1 MQAGEWW
8 HSIDHDEPC
17 RVVDSDTLW
26 GQTTCLVWLPRQ
38 GTAVRVLQKRLTPLK
53 SGESHLLDR
62 LSYVSAAARI
72 ADSLE
77 RDALVAPLEGT
88 VIPLPHQLLALQR
101 AISGDRI
108 RYLLADEVGLGK
120 TIEAGLILRELKV
133 RGLVRRILV
142 VAPAG
147 LVLQWQSEM
156 KSHFNEDFRLIVPG
170 SLSALRQ
177 AGAIDENENLWRMHH
192 QVICPL
198 DSVKPIDSRRGWSQE
213 QIARYNRERFEN
225 LVLAGWDLIIIDEAH
240 RIGGS
245 TEQVARFKLGDALS
259 QAAPYLLLLSAT
271 PHQGKSDAFRRLI
284 GFLDADALPGDD
296 AISREVVAPFVI
308 RTEKRRTIDA
318 EGNPL
323 FKPRFTQLV
332 PIEWRAAHAE
342 QRALYG
348 AVTNYV
354 RDGYNRAIKEKQ
366 TAVGFLMILMQRL
379 ITSSTAAIRTSL
391 ERRLAVLDLPQGQ
404 LSLFPEDVGEDW
416 SALDGQQQLDTILK
430 TSLKGLKDERKEV
443 EFLLS
448 AARRCEASGPDVK
461 AEALLE
467 RIQQQQREE
476 NDSTLK
482 VLIFTEFVPTQVM
495 LADFLERRGF
505 TVVSLNGAMNLEE
518 RQQAQR
524 RFATDA
530 QILISTDAGGEG
542 LNLQFCHVIV
552 NYDLPWNPM
561 KIEQRI
567 GRVDRIGQNHVVRAM
582 NFALADTVEL
592 RVREVLEEK
601 LARILEEFGVDKL
614 ADVLDSEDGGVPFE
628 ALFAQAMIA
637 PEDAEQRAAGV
648 ADEIRRRAEETRAS
662 SRLLS
667 ATKRLDPS
675 AAQKIANH
683 QMPYWTEQMTL
694 GYLRSQESAG
704 ASVKPAGIGYDI
716 RWPNGE
722 TFLAAVF
729 NRADADR
736 PGATMIS
743 LEDERVR
750 KLTISVPVFA
760 PGQPIPSV
768 VFPDVSDKTSG
779 FWSLWRISLHT
790 VGGRKQRFL
799 AIFLAEDGRVFGPTA
814 RTIWERLIDIPNGLS
829 QSGEKISGP
838 DAIDAFDAS
847 RKAAE
852 AQGAAVFEELAAA
865 HQMGIMRERK
875 KGAHAF
881 SSRRRAIERLGL
893 PQVRAHRLRILEDEE
908 QVWPRELALREAALP
923 DLAAVLMVRV
933 APTRGSL

>member
-17 RVVDSDTLW
+17 RVVDTDTLW
-26 GQTTCLVWLPRQ
+26 GQASCLVWLPRR
-38 GTAVRVLQKRLTPLK
+38 GAAVRVLQKRLAPLK
-53 SGESHLLDR
+53 SDESHLLDR

-77 RDALVAPLEGT
+77 RDALVAPLESA

-120 TIEAGLILRELKV
+120 TIEAGLILRELKI

-156 KSHFNEDFRLIVPG
+156 KSHFNEDFRLILPG

-177 AGAIDENENLWRMHH
+177 AGAIDENENLWRMHQ

-198 DSVKPIDSRRGWSQE
+198 DSVKPIDSRRSWSQD
-213 QIARYNRERFEN
+213 QLAGYNRERFED
-225 LVLAGWDLIIIDEAH
+225 LVSAGWDLIIIDEAH

-245 TEQVARFKLGDALS
+245 TEQIARFKLGDALS
-259 QAAPYLLLLSAT
+259 QATPYLLLLSAT

-296 AISREVVAPFVI
+296 PISREAVAPLVI
-308 RTEKRRTIDA
+308 RTEKRRAIDVQ
-318 EGNPL
+318 GNPL

-332 PIEWRAAHAE
+332 PIEWGAAHAQ
-342 QRALYG
+342 QRALYD
-348 AVTNYV
+348 AVTEYV

-366 TAVGFLMILMQRL
+366 TALGFLMILMQRL
-379 ITSSTAAIRTSL
+379 ISSSTAAIRTSL
-391 ERRLAVLDLPQGQ
+391 ERRLAVLDLPQSQ
-404 LSLFPEDVGEDW
+404 LSLFPEHVGEDW

-430 TSLKGLKDERKEV
+430 TRLKGLKDEREEV
-443 EFLLS
+443 ELLLS

-461 AEALLE
+461 AEALVE
-467 RIQQQQREE
+467 RIHQQQREE
-476 NDSTLK
+476 NDPTLK
-482 VLIFTEFVPTQVM
+482 VLIFTEFVATQVM
-495 LADFLERRGF
+495 LADFLEHRGF
-505 TVVSLNGAMNLEE
+505 TVVLLNGAMDLEE
-518 RQQAQR
+518 RRQAQR

-542 LNLQFCHVIV
+542 LNLQFCHVIM

-567 GRVDRIGQNHVVRAM
+567 GRVDRIGQNHIVRAM

-601 LARILEEFGVDKL
+601 LARIREEFGVDKL

-648 ADEIRRRAEETRAS
+648 ADEIRRRAEEARS
-662 SRLLS
+662 SYRLLS
-667 ATKRLDPS
+667 ATERLDPS
-675 AAQKIANH
+675 AAQKIADH

-704 ASVKPAGIGYDI
+704 ASVKPGAIGHDL

-722 TFLAAVF
+722 TCLAAVF
-729 NRADADR
+729 SRDDADR
-736 PGATMIS
+736 PGATLIS

-750 KLTISVPVFA
+750 GLTSSLPVVA
-760 PGQPIPSV
+760 PGQPIPTIFV
-768 VFPDVSDKTSG
+768 PEVSDRTSG

-790 VGGRKQRFL
+790 AGRPEQRFL
-799 AIFLAEDGRVFGPTA
+799 AFFLAEDGRVFGPTA
-814 RTIWERLIDIPNGLS
+814 RTIWERLVDQPIGLG
-829 QSGEKISGP
+829 QAGVEISGS
-838 DAIDAFDAS
+838 AAADAFDAS

-852 AQGAAVFEELAAA
+852 AQGAAVFEELAAT

-875 KGAHAF
+875 KGTHAF
-881 SSRRRAIERLGL
+881 SSRRRAIGRLGL

-908 QVWPRELALREAALP
+908 QAWSRELALRQTALP

-933 APTRGSL
+933 APTGGSL

>member
-1 MQAGEWW
+1 MQAGEWR

-17 RVVDSDTLW
+17 RVVDTDTLW
-26 GQTTCLVWLPRQ
+26 GQATCLVWLPRR
-38 GTAVRVLQKRLTPLK
+38 GTAVRVLQKRLAPLK
-53 SGESHLLDR
+53 SGEFHLLDR

-72 ADSLE
+72 ADCLE

-120 TIEAGLILRELKV
+120 TIEAGLILRELKI

-156 KSHFNEDFRLIVPG
+156 KTHFNEDFRLILPG

-177 AGAIDENENLWRMHH
+177 AGAIEENENLWRMHQ

-213 QIARYNRERFEN
+213 QLARYNRERFED
-225 LVLAGWDLIIIDEAH
+225 LVSAGWDLIIIDEAH

-284 GFLDADALPGDD
+284 GFLDAEALPGDD
-296 AISREVVAPFVI
+296 AISREAVAPFVI
-308 RTEKRRTIDA
+308 RTEKRRAIDA

-332 PIEWRAAHAE
+332 PIEWGAVHAE
-342 QRALYG
+342 QRALYD
-348 AVTNYV
+348 AVTEYV

-430 TSLKGLKDERKEV
+430 TRLKGLKDERKEV
-443 EFLLS
+443 ELLLS
-448 AARRCEASGPDVK
+448 AARRCEANGPDVK

-467 RIQQQQREE
+467 RIQQQQRDE
-476 NDSTLK
+476 NDPTLK

-505 TVVSLNGAMNLEE
+505 TVVSLNGAMDLEE
-518 RQQAQR
+518 RRQAQR

-567 GRVDRIGQNHVVRAM
+567 GRVDRIGQKHIVQAM

-637 PEDAEQRAAGV
+637 PEDAEQQAAGV
-648 ADEIRRRAEETRAS
+648 ADEIRRRAEEARAG

-667 ATKRLDPS
+667 ATERLDPS

-683 QMPYWTEQMTL
+683 QMPYWTERMTL

-704 ASVKPAGIGYDI
+704 ASVKPAVLGYDL

-722 TFLAAVF
+722 TCLAAVF
-729 NRADADR
+729 ARDDADR
-736 PGATMIS
+736 PGAKLIS

-750 KLTISVPVFA
+750 GLTNSLPVFA
-760 PGQPIPSV
+760 PGQPIPTIQI
-768 VFPDVSDKTSG
+768 PDVSDKISG
-779 FWSLWRISLHT
+779 LWSLWRISLHT
-790 VGGRKQRFL
+790 AGGREQRFL
-799 AIFLAEDGRVFGPTA
+799 ALFLAEDGRVFGPTA
-814 RTIWERLIDIPNGLS
+814 RTIWERLIDLPKGLS
-829 QSGEKISGP
+829 QAGEEISGST
-838 DAIDAFDAS
+838 AVDAFDAS

-865 HQMGIMRERK
+865 HQMSIMRERK
-875 KGAHAF
+875 KGTHAF

-893 PQVRAHRLRILEDEE
+893 PQVRAHRLRILGDEE
-908 QVWPRELALREAALP
+908 HAWARELAAREAALP

-933 APTRGSL
+933 ASMGASA

>member
-1 MQAGEWW
+1 M
-8 HSIDHDEPC
+8 
-17 RVVDSDTLW
+17 
-26 GQTTCLVWLPRQ
+26 PRRSQ
-38 GTAVRVLQKRLTPLK
+38 VTRIRPLCHRGPPP
-53 SGESHLLDR
+53 SSSRDNSH
-62 LSYVSAAARI
+62 
-72 ADSLE
+72 
-77 RDALVAPLEGT
+77 
-88 VIPLPHQLLALQR
+88 
-101 AISGDRI
+101 RI

-120 TIEAGLILRELKV
+120 TIEAGLILRELKI

-142 VAPAG
+142 VAPPG
-147 LVLQWQSEM
+147 LVLQWQSEL
-156 KSHFNEDFRLIVPG
+156 KSHFNEDFRLIRPG

-177 AGAIDENENLWRMHH
+177 AGAIDEDENLWRMHN

-213 QIARYNRERFEN
+213 QLARYNRERFED
-225 LVLAGWDLIIIDEAH
+225 LISAGWDLIIIDEAH

-259 QAAPYLLLLSAT
+259 QAAPYMLLLSAT

-296 AISREVVAPFVI
+296 AISREAVAPFVI
-308 RTEKRRTIDA
+308 RTEKRRAIDA

-332 PIEWRAAHAE
+332 PIEWGAAHSE
-342 QRALYG
+342 QRALYD
-348 AVTNYV
+348 AVTEYV

-404 LSLFPEDVGEDW
+404 LSLFPEDVGDDW
-416 SALDGQQQLDTILK
+416 SALNGQQQLDTILK
-430 TSLKGLKDERKEV
+430 TRLKGLKDERKEV
-443 EFLLS
+443 ELLLS
-448 AARRCEASGPDVK
+448 ATRRCEASGPDVK
-461 AEALLE
+461 AEALLQ

-482 VLIFTEFVPTQVM
+482 VLIFTEFVPTQAM
-495 LADFLERRGF
+495 LADFLEHRGF
-505 TVVSLNGAMNLEE
+505 TVVSLNGAMDLEE
-518 RQQAQR
+518 RRQAQR

-567 GRVDRIGQNHVVRAM
+567 GRVDRIGQKHIVRAM

-637 PEDAEQRAAGV
+637 PEDAEQRAASV
-648 ADEIRRRAEETRAS
+648 ADEIRRRAEEARAG

-667 ATKRLDPS
+667 ATERLDPS
-675 AAQKIANH
+675 AAQKVANH
-683 QMPYWTEQMTL
+683 QMPYWIERMTL

-704 ASVKPAGIGYDI
+704 ASVKPAAIGYDI

-722 TFLAAVF
+722 TCLAAVF
-729 NRADADR
+729 RRDEADR

-743 LEDERVR
+743 LKDERVR
-750 KLTISVPVFA
+750 RLTISLPVFV
-760 PGQPIPSV
+760 PGQPTPSI
-768 VFPDVSDKTSG
+768 VFPDVSDKISG

-790 VGGRKQRFL
+790 VGGREQRFL

-814 RTIWERLIDIPNGLS
+814 RTIWERLIDIPNGLRE
-829 QSGEKISGP
+829 SGEKISGRA
-838 DAIDAFDAS
+838 AIDAFDAS

-852 AQGAAVFEELAAA
+852 AQGAVVFEELAGA

-908 QVWPRELALREAALP
+908 QVWSQELALREATLP
-923 DLAAVLMVRV
+923 DLAAVLIVRV
-933 APTRGSL
+933 APAGGSL

>member
-1 MQAGEWW
+1 MQTGEWW
-8 HSIDHDEPC
+8 HSIDHGEPC
-17 RVVDSDTLW
+17 RVVDTDTLW
-26 GQTTCLVWLPRQ
+26 GQATCLVWLPRR
-38 GTAVRVLQKRLTPLK
+38 GTAVRVLQKRLAPLK
-53 SGESHLLDR
+53 SGEPHLIDR

-120 TIEAGLILRELKV
+120 TIEAGLILRELKI

-156 KSHFNEDFRLIVPG
+156 KSHFNEDFRLILPG

-177 AGAIDENENLWRMHH
+177 AGAIDENENLWRMHQ

-213 QIARYNRERFEN
+213 QLARYNRERFED
-225 LVLAGWDLIIIDEAH
+225 LVSAGWDLIIIDEAH

-296 AISREVVAPFVI
+296 AISREAVAPFVI
-308 RTEKRRTIDA
+308 RTEKRRAIDA

-332 PIEWRAAHAE
+332 PIAWGAAHAE
-342 QRALYG
+342 QRALYD
-348 AVTNYV
+348 AVTEYV

-379 ITSSTAAIRTSL
+379 ITSSIAAIRTSL

-416 SALDGQQQLDTILK
+416 STLDGQQQLDTILK
-430 TSLKGLKDERKEV
+430 TRLKGLKDERKEV
-443 EFLLS
+443 ELLLS

-467 RIQQQQREE
+467 RIQHQQREE
-476 NDSTLK
+476 NDPTLK
-482 VLIFTEFVPTQVM
+482 VLIFTEFVPTQEM
-495 LADFLERRGF
+495 LSDFLGRRGF
-505 TVVSLNGAMNLEE
+505 TVVSLNGSMDLEE
-518 RQQAQR
+518 RRQTQR
-524 RFATDA
+524 RFADDA
-530 QILISTDAGGEG
+530 QIMISTDAGGEG

-567 GRVDRIGQNHVVRAM
+567 GRVDRIGQKHIVRAM

-648 ADEIRRRAEETRAS
+648 ADEIRRRAEEARAG

-667 ATKRLDPS
+667 ATERLDPA

-683 QMPYWTEQMTL
+683 QMPYWTERMTL

-704 ASVKPAGIGYDI
+704 ASVKAATVGHDLC
-716 RWPNGE
+716 WPNGE
-722 TFLAAVF
+722 ICLAAVF
-729 NRADADR
+729 SRDEADR
-736 PGATMIS
+736 PGARLIS
-743 LEDERVR
+743 LEDEKVR
-750 KLTISVPVFA
+750 GLTNSLPVFA
-760 PGQPIPSV
+760 PGQPIPTIV
-768 VFPDVSDKTSG
+768 VPDVSDKTNG

-790 VGGRKQRFL
+790 SSGREQRFL
-799 AIFLAEDGRVFGPTA
+799 ALFLAEDGRVFGPTA
-814 RTIWERLIDIPNGLS
+814 RTIWERLIDQPKGLS
-829 QSGEKISGP
+829 QAGEEISGS
-838 DAIDAFDAS
+838 AAADAFDAG

-852 AQGAAVFEELAAA
+852 VQGAAVFEELAAA
-865 HQMGIMRERK
+865 HQMSIMRERK
-875 KGAHAF
+875 KGTHAF

-893 PQVRAHRLRILEDEE
+893 PQVRAHRLRILGEEE
-908 QVWPRELALREAALP
+908 QSWIQELAAREAALP

-933 APTRGSL
+933 APMGAGA

>member
-1 MQAGEWW
+1 MQKQLA
-8 HSIDHDEPC
+8 
-17 RVVDSDTLW
+17 
-26 GQTTCLVWLPRQ
+26 
-38 GTAVRVLQKRLTPLK
+38 PLK

-120 TIEAGLILRELKV
+120 TIEAGMILRELKI

-156 KSHFNEDFRLIVPG
+156 ESHFNEDFRLILPS

-177 AGAIDENENLWRMHH
+177 AGAIDEGENVWRMHN

-213 QIARYNRERFEN
+213 QLARYNRERFED
-225 LVLAGWDLIIIDEAH
+225 LISAGWDMIIIDEAH

-296 AISREVVAPFVI
+296 AISREAVAPFVI
-308 RTEKRRTIDA
+308 RTEKRRAIDA
-318 EGNPL
+318 DGNPL

-332 PIEWRAAHAE
+332 PIEWGTAHAE
-342 QRALYG
+342 QRTLYD
-348 AVTNYV
+348 AVTEYV
-354 RDGYNRAIKEKQ
+354 RDGYNRAKKEKQ
-366 TAVGFLMILMQRL
+366 TAVGFLMILVQRL

-391 ERRLAVLDLPQGQ
+391 ERRLTVLDLPQAQ
-404 LSLFPEDVGEDW
+404 LSLFPEDVGEEW
-416 SALDGQQQLDTILK
+416 SSLDGQQQLDTILK
-430 TSLKGLKDERKEV
+430 TRLKGLKDERKEV
-443 EFLLS
+443 ELLLS
-448 AARRCEASGPDVK
+448 AARRCEAGGPDVK

-476 NDSTLK
+476 NDPTLK
-482 VLIFTEFVPTQVM
+482 VLIFTEFVPTQLM
-495 LADFLERRGF
+495 LADFLDHRGF
-505 TVVSLNGAMNLEE
+505 TVVSLNGAMDLKE
-518 RQQAQR
+518 RRQAQR
-524 RFATDA
+524 RFAADA
-530 QILISTDAGGEG
+530 QIMISTDAGGEG

-561 KIEQRI
+561 RIEQRI
-567 GRVDRIGQNHVVRAM
+567 GRVDRIGQKHIVRAL
-582 NFALADTVEL
+582 NFALEGTVEL
-592 RVREVLEEK
+592 RVRDVLEEK

-614 ADVLDSEDGGVPFE
+614 ADVLDSEEGGVPFE
-628 ALFAQAMIA
+628 ELFAQAIVA
-637 PEDAEQRAAGV
+637 PEEAERRASAL
-648 ADEIRRRAEETRAS
+648 ADEIRLRAEEARAGS
-662 SRLLS
+662 SLLS
-667 ATKRLDPS
+667 PTERLDPS
-675 AAQKIANH
+675 AAQKIASH
-683 QMPYWTEQMTL
+683 QMPYWTERLTL
-694 GYLRSQESAG
+694 GYLRSQQVAG
-704 ASVKPAGIGYDI
+704 ASVKPAAIGHYL
-716 RWPNGE
+716 RWPDGQ
-722 TFLAAVF
+722 TSLSAVF
-729 NRADADR
+729 SRDDAER
-736 PGATMIS
+736 PGTNLIS

-750 KLTISVPVFA
+750 GLIANLPIFA
-760 PGQPIPSV
+760 PGQPIPAIV
-768 VFPDVSDKTSG
+768 IPGVSDKTNG

-790 VGGRKQRFL
+790 SGGREQRFL
-799 AIFLAEDGRVFGPTA
+799 AIFVAEDGRVFAPTA
-814 RTIWERLIDIPNGLS
+814 RTIWERLIELPNGLS
-829 QSGEKISGP
+829 HAGEEIAGSN
-838 DAIDAFDAS
+838 ATDAFDAS
-847 RKAAE
+847 RSAAE
-852 AQGAAVFEELAAA
+852 AQGAAVFEDLAAA
-865 HQMGIMRERK
+865 HQMSIVRERK
-875 KGAHAF
+875 KGMHAF

-893 PQVRAHRLRILEDEE
+893 PQVRAHRLRLLNDEE
-908 QVWPRELALREAALP
+908 QAWSRDLAKRETALP
-923 DLAAVLMVRV
+923 DLAAVLVIRV
-933 APTRGSL
+933 TPIGAGA

>member
-1 MQAGEWW
+1 M
-8 HSIDHDEPC
+8 
-17 RVVDSDTLW
+17 
-26 GQTTCLVWLPRQ
+26 
-38 GTAVRVLQKRLTPLK
+38 RVLQKQLAPLK

-120 TIEAGLILRELKV
+120 TIEAGMILRELKI

-156 KSHFNEDFRLIVPG
+156 ESHFNEDFRLILPS

-177 AGAIDENENLWRMHH
+177 AGAIDEGENVWRMHN

-213 QIARYNRERFEN
+213 QLARYNRERFED
-225 LVLAGWDLIIIDEAH
+225 LISAGWDMIIIDEAH

-296 AISREVVAPFVI
+296 AISREAVAPFVI
-308 RTEKRRTIDA
+308 RTEKRRAIDA
-318 EGNPL
+318 DGNPL

-332 PIEWRAAHAE
+332 PIEWGTAHAE
-342 QRALYG
+342 QRTLYD
-348 AVTNYV
+348 AVTEYV
-354 RDGYNRAIKEKQ
+354 RDGYNRAKKEKQ
-366 TAVGFLMILMQRL
+366 TAVGFLMILVQRL

-391 ERRLAVLDLPQGQ
+391 ERRLTVLDLPQAQ
-404 LSLFPEDVGEDW
+404 LSLFPEDVGEEW
-416 SALDGQQQLDTILK
+416 SSLDGQQQLDTILK
-430 TSLKGLKDERKEV
+430 TRLKGLKDERKEV
-443 EFLLS
+443 ELLLS
-448 AARRCEASGPDVK
+448 AARRCEAGGPDVK

-476 NDSTLK
+476 NDPTLK
-482 VLIFTEFVPTQVM
+482 VLIFTEFVPTQLM
-495 LADFLERRGF
+495 LADFLDHRGF
-505 TVVSLNGAMNLEE
+505 TVVSLNGAMDLKE
-518 RQQAQR
+518 RRQAQR
-524 RFATDA
+524 RFAADA
-530 QILISTDAGGEG
+530 QIMISTDAGGEG

-561 KIEQRI
+561 RIEQRI
-567 GRVDRIGQNHVVRAM
+567 GRVDRIGQKHIVRAL
-582 NFALADTVEL
+582 NFALEGTVEL
-592 RVREVLEEK
+592 RVRDVLEEK

-614 ADVLDSEDGGVPFE
+614 ADVLDSEEGGVPFE
-628 ALFAQAMIA
+628 ELFAQAIVA
-637 PEDAEQRAAGV
+637 PEEAERRASAL
-648 ADEIRRRAEETRAS
+648 ADEIRLRAEEARAGS
-662 SRLLS
+662 SLLS
-667 ATKRLDPS
+667 PTERLDPS
-675 AAQKIANH
+675 AAQKIASH
-683 QMPYWTEQMTL
+683 QMPYWTERLTL
-694 GYLRSQESAG
+694 GYLRSQQVAG
-704 ASVKPAGIGYDI
+704 ASVKPAAIGHYL
-716 RWPNGE
+716 RWPDGQ
-722 TFLAAVF
+722 TSLSAVF
-729 NRADADR
+729 SRDDAER
-736 PGATMIS
+736 PGTNLIS

-750 KLTISVPVFA
+750 GLIANLPIFA
-760 PGQPIPSV
+760 PGQPIPAIV
-768 VFPDVSDKTSG
+768 IPGVSDKTNG

-790 VGGRKQRFL
+790 SGGREQRFL
-799 AIFLAEDGRVFGPTA
+799 AIFVAEDGRVFAPTA
-814 RTIWERLIDIPNGLS
+814 RTIWERLIELPNGLS
-829 QSGEKISGP
+829 HAGEEIAGSN
-838 DAIDAFDAS
+838 ATDAFDAS
-847 RKAAE
+847 RSAAE
-852 AQGAAVFEELAAA
+852 AQGAAVFEDLAAA
-865 HQMGIMRERK
+865 HQMSIVRERK
-875 KGAHAF
+875 KGMHAF

-893 PQVRAHRLRILEDEE
+893 PQVRAHRLRLLNDEE
-908 QVWPRELALREAALP
+908 QAWSRDLAKRETALP
-923 DLAAVLMVRV
+923 DLAAVLVIRV
-933 APTRGSL
+933 TPIGAGA

>member
-1 MQAGEWW
+1 MQVGEWW

-17 RVVDSDTLW
+17 HVVDTDTLW
-26 GQTTCLVWLPRQ
+26 GQATCLVWLPRRR
-38 GTAVRVLQKRLTPLK
+38 TAVRVLQKRLAPLK
-53 SGESHLLDR
+53 AGEPYLLDR

-120 TIEAGLILRELKV
+120 TIEAGLILRELKI

-156 KSHFNEDFRLIVPG
+156 KSHFNEDFRLILPG
-170 SLSALRQ
+170 NLNALRQ
-177 AGAIDENENLWRMHH
+177 AGAIDEAENLWRMHQ

-198 DSVKPIDSRRGWSQE
+198 DSVKPIDARRGWSQE
-213 QIARYNRERFEN
+213 QLARYNRERFED
-225 LVLAGWDLIIIDEAH
+225 LVSAGWDLIIIDEAH

-284 GFLDADALPGDD
+284 RFLDADVLPGDD
-296 AISREVVAPFVI
+296 AISREAVAPFVI
-308 RTEKRRTIDA
+308 RTEKRRAIDA
-318 EGNPL
+318 DGNPL

-332 PIEWRAAHAE
+332 PIEWGAAHTE
-342 QRALYG
+342 QRALYE
-348 AVTNYV
+348 AVTEYV

-416 SALDGQQQLDTILK
+416 SSLDGQQQLDTILK
-430 TSLKGLKDERKEV
+430 TRLKGLKDERKEV
-443 EFLLS
+443 ELLLS
-448 AARRCEASGPDVK
+448 TARRCEVSGPDVK

-467 RIQQQQREE
+467 RIQQQQRDEK
-476 NDSTLK
+476 DPTLK

-505 TVVSLNGAMNLEE
+505 TVVSLNGAMDLDE
-518 RQQAQR
+518 RRQAQR

-567 GRVDRIGQNHVVRAM
+567 GRVDRIGQKHIVRAM
-582 NFALADTVEL
+582 NFALEGTVEL
-592 RVREVLEEK
+592 RVRDVLEEK

-614 ADVLDSEDGGVPFE
+614 ADVLDSEEGGVPFE
-628 ALFAQAMIA
+628 ELFAQAIVA
-637 PEDAEQRAAGV
+637 PEEAEQRASAL
-648 ADEIRRRAEETRAS
+648 AEEIRRRIGEARAG
-662 SRLLS
+662 SRLLN
-667 ATKRLDPS
+667 ATEKLDPS
-675 AAQKIANH
+675 AARNIANH
-683 QMPYWTEQMTL
+683 QMPYWTERLTL
-694 GYLRSQESAG
+694 GFLRSQEAAG
-704 ASVKPAGIGYDI
+704 ASVKPAAVGYDL
-716 RWPNGE
+716 RWPNGD
-722 TFLAAVF
+722 TCLGAVF
-729 NRADADR
+729 SRDDADR
-736 PGATMIS
+736 PGANLIS

-750 KLTISVPVFA
+750 GLTTNLPVFA
-760 PGQPIPSV
+760 PGQPIPFV
-768 VFPDVSDKTSG
+768 VVPDVSDKTSG
-779 FWSLWRISLHT
+779 IWSLWRISLHT
-790 VGGRKQRFL
+790 AGGREQRFH
-799 AIFLAEDGRVFGPTA
+799 AIFLAEDGRAFGPTA
-814 RTIWERLIDIPNGLS
+814 RTVWERLIDLPNGLN
-829 QSGEKISGP
+829 QAGGDLSGT
-838 DAIDAFDAS
+838 AAMDAFDTS

-852 AQGAAVFEELAAA
+852 VQGAAVFEELAAA
-865 HQMGIMRERK
+865 HQMSIIRERK
-875 KGAHAF
+875 KGGHAF
-881 SSRRRAIERLGL
+881 SSRRLAVERLGL
-893 PQVRAHRLRILEDEE
+893 PQVRAHRLRILADEE
-908 QVWPRELALREAALP
+908 QAWFRDLAARESALP

-933 APTRGSL
+933 APMAISA

>member
-17 RVVDSDTLW
+17 HVVDIDTLW
-26 GQTTCLVWLPRQ
+26 GQATCLVWLPRR
-38 GTAVRVLQKRLTPLK
+38 GTAVRVLQKRLAPLK

-101 AISGDRI
+101 AISGERI

-120 TIEAGLILRELKV
+120 TIEAGLILRELKI

-156 KSHFNEDFRLIVPG
+156 KSHFNEDFRLILPS

-177 AGAIDENENLWRMHH
+177 AGAIDEDENLWRMHN

-213 QIARYNRERFEN
+213 QLARYNRERFED
-225 LVLAGWDLIIIDEAH
+225 LVSAGWDLIIIDEAH

-245 TEQVARFKLGDALS
+245 TEQVARVKLGDALS

-296 AISREVVAPFVI
+296 AISSEAVAPFVI
-308 RTEKRRTIDA
+308 RTEKRRAIDA

-332 PIEWRAAHAE
+332 PIEWGAAHAE
-342 QRALYG
+342 QRALYD
-348 AVTNYV
+348 AVTEYV

-416 SALDGQQQLDTILK
+416 SALNGQQQLDTILK
-430 TSLKGLKDERKEV
+430 TRLKGLKDERKEV
-443 EFLLS
+443 ELLLS

-476 NDSTLK
+476 NDPTLK
-482 VLIFTEFVPTQVM
+482 VLIFTEFVPTQAM
-495 LADFLERRGF
+495 LADFLEHRGF
-505 TVVSLNGAMNLEE
+505 TVVSLNGAMDLEE
-518 RQQAQR
+518 RRQAQR

-567 GRVDRIGQNHVVRAM
+567 GRVDRIGQKHIVRAM

-648 ADEIRRRAEETRAS
+648 ADEIRRRAEEARAG

-667 ATKRLDPS
+667 ATERLDPS
-675 AAQKIANH
+675 TAQKIANH
-683 QMPYWTEQMTL
+683 QMPFWTERMTL

-704 ASVKPAGIGYDI
+704 ASVKPAAIGYHI

-722 TFLAAVF
+722 TCLAAVF
-729 NRADADR
+729 CRDEAGR

-750 KLTISVPVFA
+750 GLTNSLPVFA
-760 PGQPIPSV
+760 PGQPIPTIFV
-768 VFPDVSDKTSG
+768 PEVSDKTSG

-790 VGGRKQRFL
+790 TGGREQRFL
-799 AIFLAEDGRVFGPTA
+799 ALFLAEDGRVFGPTA
-814 RTIWERLIDIPNGLS
+814 RTIWERLIDQPMGMD
-829 QSGEKISGP
+829 QAGEEISGP
-838 DAIDAFDAS
+838 AAADAFDAS

-852 AQGAAVFEELAAA
+852 DQGAAVFEELAAA

-875 KGAHAF
+875 KGTHAF
-881 SSRRRAIERLGL
+881 SSRRKAIERLGL
-893 PQVRAHRLRILEDEE
+893 PQVRAHRLRILDDEE
-908 QVWPRELALREAALP
+908 QAWARELATRETALP
-923 DLAAVLMVRV
+923 DLAAVLMIRV
-933 APTRGSL
+933 APMGASA

>member
-17 RVVDSDTLW
+17 RVVDTDTLW
-26 GQTTCLVWLPRQ
+26 GQATCLVWLPRR
-38 GTAVRVLQKRLTPLK
+38 GTAVRVLQKRLAPLK

-77 RDALVAPLEGT
+77 RDALVAPLEGS

-120 TIEAGLILRELKV
+120 TIEAGLILRELKI

-156 KSHFNEDFRLIVPG
+156 KSHFNEDFRLILPG

-177 AGAIDENENLWRMHH
+177 AGAIDENENLWRMHQ

-213 QIARYNRERFEN
+213 QLARYNRERFED
-225 LVLAGWDLIIIDEAH
+225 LVSAGWDLIIIDEAH

-284 GFLDADALPGDD
+284 GFLDADALPSDD
-296 AISREVVAPFVI
+296 AISREAVAPFVI
-308 RTEKRRTIDA
+308 RTEKRRAIDS

-332 PIEWRAAHAE
+332 PIEWGAAHAE
-342 QRALYG
+342 QRALYE
-348 AVTNYV
+348 AVTEYV

-379 ITSSTAAIRTSL
+379 ITSSIAAIRTSL

-430 TSLKGLKDERKEV
+430 TRLKGLKDERKEV
-443 EFLLS
+443 ELLLS

-476 NDSTLK
+476 NDPTLK
-482 VLIFTEFVPTQVM
+482 VLIFTEFVPTQMM

-505 TVVSLNGAMNLEE
+505 TVVSLNGAMDLEE
-518 RQQAQR
+518 RRQAQL

-567 GRVDRIGQNHVVRAM
+567 GRVDRIGQKHIVRAM

-637 PEDAEQRAAGV
+637 PEDAEQRAASV
-648 ADEIRRRAEETRAS
+648 ADEIRRRAEEARAG

-667 ATKRLDPS
+667 ATERLDPA

-683 QMPYWTEQMTL
+683 QMPYWTERMTL
-694 GYLRSQESAG
+694 GYLRSQESVG
-704 ASVKPAGIGYDI
+704 ASVKPAVLGHDL

-722 TFLAAVF
+722 TCLAAVF
-729 NRADADR
+729 NREDAER
-736 PGATMIS
+736 PGAMLIS
-743 LEDERVR
+743 LEDEKVR
-750 KLTISVPVFA
+750 GLTNSLPVFA
-760 PGQPIPSV
+760 PGQPIPAIQV
-768 VFPDVSDKTSG
+768 PDVSDKTSG
-779 FWSLWRISLHT
+779 VWSLWRISLHT
-790 VGGRKQRFL
+790 SGGREQRFL
-799 AIFLAEDGRVFGPTA
+799 ALFLAEDGRVFGPTA
-814 RTIWERLIDIPNGLS
+814 RTIWERLIDLPNGLS
-829 QSGEKISGP
+829 QAGEEISGSV
-838 DAIDAFDAS
+838 AADAFDAG

-852 AQGAAVFEELAAA
+852 IQGAAVFEELAAA
-865 HQMGIMRERK
+865 HQMSIMRERK
-875 KGAHAF
+875 KGTHAF

-893 PQVRAHRLRILEDEE
+893 PQVRAHRLRILGDEE
-908 QVWPRELALREAALP
+908 EAWTRELAARESALP

-933 APTRGSL
+933 APIGASA

>member
-1 MQAGEWW
+1 MQTGEWW

-17 RVVDSDTLW
+17 RVVDTDTLW
-26 GQTTCLVWLPRQ
+26 GQATCLVWLPRR
-38 GTAVRVLQKRLTPLK
+38 GTAVRVLQKRLAPLK
-53 SGESHLLDR
+53 SGEPHLLDR

-120 TIEAGLILRELKV
+120 TIEAGLILRELKI

-156 KSHFNEDFRLIVPG
+156 KSHFNEDFRLILPS

-177 AGAIDENENLWRMHH
+177 AGAIDENENLWRMHQ

-213 QIARYNRERFEN
+213 QLARYNRERFED
-225 LVLAGWDLIIIDEAH
+225 LVSAGWDLIIIDEAH

-296 AISREVVAPFVI
+296 AISREAVAPFVI
-308 RTEKRRTIDA
+308 RTEKRRAIDS

-332 PIEWRAAHAE
+332 PIAWGAAHAE
-342 QRALYG
+342 QRALYD
-348 AVTNYV
+348 AVTEYV
-354 RDGYNRAIKEKQ
+354 RDGYNRAVKEKQ

-379 ITSSTAAIRTSL
+379 ITSSIAAIRTSL

-416 SALDGQQQLDTILK
+416 STLDGQQQLDTILK
-430 TSLKGLKDERKEV
+430 TRLKGLKDERKEV
-443 EFLLS
+443 ELLLS

-476 NDSTLK
+476 NDPTLK
-482 VLIFTEFVPTQVM
+482 VLIFTEFVPTQMM

-505 TVVSLNGAMNLEE
+505 TVVSLNGAMDLEE
-518 RQQAQR
+518 RRQAQR
-524 RFATDA
+524 RFAADA
-530 QILISTDAGGEG
+530 QIMISTDAGGEG

-567 GRVDRIGQNHVVRAM
+567 GRVDRIGQRHIVRAM

-648 ADEIRRRAEETRAS
+648 ADEIRRRAEEARAG

-667 ATKRLDPS
+667 ATERLDPA

-683 QMPYWTEQMTL
+683 QMPYWTERMTL

-704 ASVKPAGIGYDI
+704 ASVKAATVGYDL

-722 TFLAAVF
+722 TCLAAVF
-729 NRADADR
+729 SRDDAER
-736 PGATMIS
+736 PGATLIS
-743 LEDERVR
+743 LEDEKVR
-750 KLTISVPVFA
+750 GLTNSLPVFA
-760 PGQPIPSV
+760 PGQPIPTIV
-768 VFPDVSDKTSG
+768 VPDVSDKTSG

-790 VGGRKQRFL
+790 SSGREQRFL
-799 AIFLAEDGRVFGPTA
+799 ALFLAEDGRVFGPTA
-814 RTIWERLIDIPNGLS
+814 RTIWERLIDQPMGLS
-829 QSGEKISGP
+829 QAGEEISGS
-838 DAIDAFDAS
+838 AAADAFDAG

-852 AQGAAVFEELAAA
+852 VQGAAVFEELAAA
-865 HQMGIMRERK
+865 HQMSIMRERK
-875 KGAHAF
+875 KGTHAF

-893 PQVRAHRLRILEDEE
+893 PQVRAHRLRILGEEE
-908 QVWPRELALREAALP
+908 QSWIQELAAREAALP

-933 APTRGSL
+933 APMGAGA

>member
-1 MQAGEWW
+1 MQTGDWW

-17 RVVDSDTLW
+17 CVVDTDTLW
-26 GQTTCLVWLPRQ
+26 GQATCLVWLPRR
-38 GTAVRVLQKRLTPLK
+38 GTAVRVLQKRLAPLK
-53 SGESHLLDR
+53 SGEPHLIDR
-62 LSYVSAAARI
+62 LAYVSAAARI

-120 TIEAGLILRELKV
+120 TIEAGLILRELKI

-156 KSHFNEDFRLIVPG
+156 KSHFNEDFRLILPG

-177 AGAIDENENLWRMHH
+177 AGAIDENENLWRMHQ

-213 QIARYNRERFEN
+213 QLARYNRERFED
-225 LVLAGWDLIIIDEAH
+225 LVSAGWDLIIIDEAH

-284 GFLDADALPGDD
+284 GFLDADALPDDD
-296 AISREVVAPFVI
+296 AISREAVAPFVI
-308 RTEKRRTIDA
+308 RTEKRRAIDA

-332 PIEWRAAHAE
+332 PIAWGAAHAE
-342 QRALYG
+342 QRALYD
-348 AVTNYV
+348 AVTEYV
-354 RDGYNRAIKEKQ
+354 REGYNRAIKEKQ

-379 ITSSTAAIRTSL
+379 ITSSIAAIRTSL

-416 SALDGQQQLDTILK
+416 STLDGQQQLDAILK
-430 TSLKGLKDERKEV
+430 TRLKGLKDERKEV
-443 EFLLS
+443 ELLLS

-467 RIQQQQREE
+467 RIQHQQREE
-476 NDSTLK
+476 NDPTLK
-482 VLIFTEFVPTQVM
+482 VLIFTEFVPTQEM
-495 LADFLERRGF
+495 LSDFLGRRGF
-505 TVVSLNGAMNLEE
+505 TVVSLNGSMDLEE
-518 RQQAQR
+518 RRQTQR
-524 RFATDA
+524 RFADDA
-530 QILISTDAGGEG
+530 QIMISTDAGGEG

-567 GRVDRIGQNHVVRAM
+567 GRVDRIGQKHIVRAM

-648 ADEIRRRAEETRAS
+648 ADEIRRRAEEARAGS
-662 SRLLS
+662 KLLS
-667 ATKRLDPS
+667 ATERLDPA

-683 QMPYWTEQMTL
+683 QMPYWTERMTL

-704 ASVKPAGIGYDI
+704 ASVKAAAVGHDL

-722 TFLAAVF
+722 ICLAAVF
-729 NRADADR
+729 SRDEADR
-736 PGATMIS
+736 PGARLIS
-743 LEDERVR
+743 LEDEKVR
-750 KLTISVPVFA
+750 GLTNSLPVFA
-760 PGQPIPSV
+760 PGQPIPTIV
-768 VFPDVSDKTSG
+768 VPDVSDKTNG

-790 VGGRKQRFL
+790 SSGRERRFL
-799 AIFLAEDGRVFGPTA
+799 ALFLAEDGRVLGPTA
-814 RTIWERLIDIPNGLS
+814 RTIWERLIDQPMGLS
-829 QSGEKISGP
+829 QAGEEISGS
-838 DAIDAFDAS
+838 AAADAFDAG

-852 AQGAAVFEELAAA
+852 VQGAAVFEELAAA
-865 HQMGIMRERK
+865 HQMSIMRERK
-875 KGAHAF
+875 KGTHAF

-893 PQVRAHRLRILEDEE
+893 PQVRTHRLRILGEEE
-908 QVWPRELALREAALP
+908 QSWIQELAAREAALP

-933 APTRGSL
+933 APTGASA

>member
-17 RVVDSDTLW
+17 RVVDTETLW
-26 GQTTCLVWLPRQ
+26 GQASCLVWLPRRD
-38 GTAVRVLQKRLTPLK
+38 TAVRVLQKRLIPLK
-53 SGESHLLDR
+53 AGEPHLLDR

-72 ADSLE
+72 ADALE

-120 TIEAGLILRELKV
+120 TIEAGLILRELKI

-156 KSHFNEDFRLIVPG
+156 KGHFGEDFRLILPS
-170 SLSALRQ
+170 SLTALRQ
-177 AGAIDENENLWRMHH
+177 AGAIDENDNLWRMHD

-198 DSVKPIDSRRGWSQE
+198 DSVKPMDSRRGWSQE
-213 QIARYNRERFEN
+213 QLARYNRERFED
-225 LVLAGWDLIIIDEAH
+225 LVSAGWDLIIIDEAH
-240 RIGGS
+240 RVGGS
-245 TEQVARFKLGDALS
+245 TEQVARFKLGDALA

-284 GFLDADALPGDD
+284 RFLDPDALPGDD
-296 AISREVVAPFVI
+296 AISRGTVAPFVI
-308 RTEKRRTIDA
+308 RTEKRRAIDA
-318 EGNPL
+318 DGNPL

-332 PIEWRAAHAE
+332 PIEWGATHAE
-342 QRALYG
+342 QRALYE
-348 AVTNYV
+348 AVTEYV

-379 ITSSTAAIRTSL
+379 ITSSTAAIRTAL
-391 ERRLAVLDLPQGQ
+391 ERRLAVLELPQGQ
-404 LSLFPEDVGEDW
+404 LSLFPEDMVEDW
-416 SALDGQQQLDTILK
+416 SSLDGQQQLDTILR
-430 TSLKGLKDERKEV
+430 TRLKGLKDERKEV
-443 EFLLS
+443 ELLLS

-467 RIQQQQREE
+467 RVQQQQREE
-476 NDSTLK
+476 NDPILK
-482 VLIFTEFVPTQVM
+482 VLIFTEFVPTQAM

-505 TVVSLNGAMNLEE
+505 TVVILNGGMDLEE
-518 RQQAQR
+518 RRQAQR
-524 RFATDA
+524 RFADDA

-567 GRVDRIGQNHVVRAM
+567 GRVDRIGQKHIVRAM

-648 ADEIRRRAEETRAS
+648 ADEIRRRAEEARAGS
-662 SRLLS
+662 SLLN
-667 ATKRLDPS
+667 ATEKLDPS
-675 AAQKIANH
+675 AAQHIAGH
-683 QMPYWTEQMTL
+683 QMPYWTERLTL
-694 GYLRSQESAG
+694 GFLRTQESTG
-704 ASVKPAGIGYDI
+704 ASAKPAAIGFDL
-716 RWPNGE
+716 RWPNGD
-722 TFLAAVF
+722 TSASAVF
-729 NRADADR
+729 NRDDADR
-736 PGATMIS
+736 PGATLIS

-750 KLTISVPVFA
+750 GLTNSLPVFA

-768 VFPDVSDKTSG
+768 VIPDVSDKTTG
-779 FWSLWRISLHT
+779 VWSLWRISLHT
-790 VGGRKQRFL
+790 SGGREQRFL
-799 AIFLAEDGRVFGPTA
+799 ALFVSDDGRVFGPTA
-814 RTIWERLIDIPNGLS
+814 RTIWDRLIDLPAGLS
-829 QSGEKISGP
+829 QVTDDLS
-838 DAIDAFDAS
+838 DAPALQAYDAS
-847 RKAAE
+847 RNAAE
-852 AQGAAVFEELAAA
+852 TQGAAVFEELLAA
-865 HQMGIMRERK
+865 HQLSIVRERK
-875 KGAHAF
+875 KGGHAF
-881 SSRRRAIERLGL
+881 ASRRRAIERLGL
-893 PQVRAHRLRILEDEE
+893 PQVRSYRLRILTDEE
-908 QVWPRELALREAALP
+908 QAWTRDLAARETALP
-923 DLAAVLMVRV
+923 NLAAVLMARV
-933 APTRGSL
+933 APMGKSI

>member
-1 MQAGEWW
+1 MQTGEWW

-17 RVVDSDTLW
+17 RVVDTDTLW
-26 GQTTCLVWLPRQ
+26 GQATCLVWLPRR
-38 GTAVRVLQKRLTPLK
+38 GTAVRVLQKRLAPLK
-53 SGESHLLDR
+53 SGEPHLIDR

-120 TIEAGLILRELKV
+120 TIEAGLIFRELKI

-156 KSHFNEDFRLIVPG
+156 KSHFNEDFRLILPG

-177 AGAIDENENLWRMHH
+177 AGAIDENENLWRMHQ

-213 QIARYNRERFEN
+213 QLARYNRERFED
-225 LVLAGWDLIIIDEAH
+225 LVSAGWDLIIIDEAH

-296 AISREVVAPFVI
+296 AISREAVAPFVI
-308 RTEKRRTIDA
+308 RTEKRRAIDA

-332 PIEWRAAHAE
+332 PIAWGAAHAE
-342 QRALYG
+342 QRALYD
-348 AVTNYV
+348 AVTEYV

-379 ITSSTAAIRTSL
+379 ITSSIAAIRTSL

-416 SALDGQQQLDTILK
+416 STLDGQQQLDTILK
-430 TSLKGLKDERKEV
+430 TRLKGLKDERKEV
-443 EFLLS
+443 ELLLS

-467 RIQQQQREE
+467 RIQHQQREE
-476 NDSTLK
+476 NDPTLK
-482 VLIFTEFVPTQVM
+482 VLIFTEFVPTQEM
-495 LADFLERRGF
+495 LSDFLGRRGF
-505 TVVSLNGAMNLEE
+505 TVVSLNGSMDLEE
-518 RQQAQR
+518 RRQTQR
-524 RFATDA
+524 RFADDA
-530 QILISTDAGGEG
+530 QIMISTDAGGEG

-567 GRVDRIGQNHVVRAM
+567 GRVDRIGQKHIVRAM

-648 ADEIRRRAEETRAS
+648 ADEIRRRAEEARAG

-667 ATKRLDPS
+667 ATERLDPA

-683 QMPYWTEQMTL
+683 QMPYWTERMTL

-704 ASVKPAGIGYDI
+704 ASVKAATVGHDLC
-716 RWPNGE
+716 WPNGE
-722 TFLAAVF
+722 ICLAAVF
-729 NRADADR
+729 SRDEADR
-736 PGATMIS
+736 PGARLIS
-743 LEDERVR
+743 LEDEKVR
-750 KLTISVPVFA
+750 GLTNSLPVFA
-760 PGQPIPSV
+760 PGQPIPTIV
-768 VFPDVSDKTSG
+768 VPDVSDKTNG

-790 VGGRKQRFL
+790 SSGREQRFL
-799 AIFLAEDGRVFGPTA
+799 ALFLAEDGRVFGPTA
-814 RTIWERLIDIPNGLS
+814 RTIWERLIDQPKGLS
-829 QSGEKISGP
+829 QAGEEISGS
-838 DAIDAFDAS
+838 AAADAFDAG

-852 AQGAAVFEELAAA
+852 VQGAAVFEELAAA
-865 HQMGIMRERK
+865 HQMSIMRERK
-875 KGAHAF
+875 KGTHAF

-893 PQVRAHRLRILEDEE
+893 PQVRAHRLRILGEEE
-908 QVWPRELALREAALP
+908 QSWIQELAAREAALP

-933 APTRGSL
+933 APMGAGA

>member
-17 RVVDSDTLW
+17 RVVDTDTLW
-26 GQTTCLVWLPRQ
+26 GQATCLVWLPRR
-38 GTAVRVLQKRLTPLK
+38 GTAVRVLQKRLAPLK

-120 TIEAGLILRELKV
+120 TIEAGLILRELKI

-156 KSHFNEDFRLIVPG
+156 KTHFNEDFRLILPG

-177 AGAIDENENLWRMHH
+177 AGAIDENENLWRMHQ

-213 QIARYNRERFEN
+213 QLARYNRERFED
-225 LVLAGWDLIIIDEAH
+225 LVSAGWDLIIIDEAH

-296 AISREVVAPFVI
+296 AISREAVAPFVI
-308 RTEKRRTIDA
+308 RTEKRRAIDA

-332 PIEWRAAHAE
+332 PIEWGAAHAE
-342 QRALYG
+342 QRALYD
-348 AVTNYV
+348 AVTEYV

-391 ERRLAVLDLPQGQ
+391 ERRLTVLDLPQGQ

-430 TSLKGLKDERKEV
+430 TRLKGLKDERKEV
-443 EFLLS
+443 ELLLS

-476 NDSTLK
+476 NDPTLK

-505 TVVSLNGAMNLEE
+505 TVVSLNGAMDLEE
-518 RQQAQR
+518 RRQAQR

-567 GRVDRIGQNHVVRAM
+567 GRVDRIGQKHIVRAM

-637 PEDAEQRAAGV
+637 PEGAEQRAAGV
-648 ADEIRRRAEETRAS
+648 ADEIRRRAEEARAG

-667 ATKRLDPS
+667 ATERLDPS

-683 QMPYWTEQMTL
+683 QMPYWTERMTI

-704 ASVKPAGIGYDI
+704 ASVKPAVLGHDL

-722 TFLAAVF
+722 TCLAAVF
-729 NRADADR
+729 SRDDADL
-736 PGATMIS
+736 PGATLIS

-750 KLTISVPVFA
+750 GLTNSLPVFA
-760 PGQPIPSV
+760 PGQPIPTIQV
-768 VFPDVSDKTSG
+768 PDVSDKTSG

-790 VGGRKQRFL
+790 AGGREQRFL
-799 AIFLAEDGRVFGPTA
+799 ALFLAEDGRVFGPTA
-814 RTIWERLIDIPNGLS
+814 RTIWERLIDLPNGLS
-829 QSGEKISGP
+829 QAGEEISGSI
-838 DAIDAFDAS
+838 AVDAFDAS

-852 AQGAAVFEELAAA
+852 AQGAAVFDELAAA
-865 HQMGIMRERK
+865 HQMSIMRERK
-875 KGAHAF
+875 KGTHAF

-893 PQVRAHRLRILEDEE
+893 PQVRAHRLRILGDEE
-908 QVWPRELALREAALP
+908 EAWTRELAAREAALP

-933 APTRGSL
+933 APIGASA

>member
-17 RVVDSDTLW
+17 RVVDTDTLW
-26 GQTTCLVWLPRQ
+26 GQATCLVWLPRR
-38 GTAVRVLQKRLTPLK
+38 GTAVRVLQKRLVPLK
-53 SGESHLLDR
+53 SGEPHLLDR

-120 TIEAGLILRELKV
+120 TIEAGLILRELKI

-156 KSHFNEDFRLIVPG
+156 KSHFNEDFRLILPG

-177 AGAIDENENLWRMHH
+177 AGAIDENENLWRMHQ

-213 QIARYNRERFEN
+213 QLARYNRERFED
-225 LVLAGWDLIIIDEAH
+225 LVSAGWDLIIIDEAH

-296 AISREVVAPFVI
+296 AISREAVAPFVI
-308 RTEKRRTIDA
+308 RTEKRRAIDA

-332 PIEWRAAHAE
+332 PIAWGAAHAE
-342 QRALYG
+342 QRALYD
-348 AVTNYV
+348 AVTEYV

-379 ITSSTAAIRTSL
+379 ITSSIAAIRTSL

-416 SALDGQQQLDTILK
+416 STLDGQQQLDTILK
-430 TSLKGLKDERKEV
+430 TRLKGLKDERKEV
-443 EFLLS
+443 ELLLS

-467 RIQQQQREE
+467 RIQHQQREE
-476 NDSTLK
+476 NDPTLK
-482 VLIFTEFVPTQVM
+482 VLIFTEFVPTQEM
-495 LADFLERRGF
+495 LSDFLGRRGF
-505 TVVSLNGAMNLEE
+505 TVVSLNGSMDLEE
-518 RQQAQR
+518 RRQAQR
-524 RFATDA
+524 RFADDA
-530 QILISTDAGGEG
+530 QIMISTDAGGEG

-567 GRVDRIGQNHVVRAM
+567 GRVDRIGQKHIVRAM

-648 ADEIRRRAEETRAS
+648 ADEIRRRAEEARAG

-667 ATKRLDPS
+667 ATERLDPA

-683 QMPYWTEQMTL
+683 QMPYWTERMTL

-704 ASVKPAGIGYDI
+704 ASVKAATVGHDLC
-716 RWPNGE
+716 WPNGE
-722 TFLAAVF
+722 ISLAAVF
-729 NRADADR
+729 SRDEADQ
-736 PGATMIS
+736 PGARLIS
-743 LEDERVR
+743 LEDEKVR
-750 KLTISVPVFA
+750 GLTNSLPVFA
-760 PGQPIPSV
+760 PGQPIPTIV
-768 VFPDVSDKTSG
+768 VPDVSDKTNG

-790 VGGRKQRFL
+790 SSGREQRFL
-799 AIFLAEDGRVFGPTA
+799 ALFLAEDGRVFGPTA
-814 RTIWERLIDIPNGLS
+814 RTIWERLIDQPMGLS
-829 QSGEKISGP
+829 QAGEEISGS
-838 DAIDAFDAS
+838 AAADAFDAG

-852 AQGAAVFEELAAA
+852 VQGAAVFEELAAA
-865 HQMGIMRERK
+865 HQMSIMRERK
-875 KGAHAF
+875 KGTHAF

-893 PQVRAHRLRILEDEE
+893 PQVRAHRLRILGEEE
-908 QVWPRELALREAALP
+908 QSWIQELAAREAALP

-933 APTRGSL
+933 APMGARA

>member
-1 MQAGEWW
+1 MRAGEWW
-8 HSIDHDEPC
+8 HCIDHDEPC
-17 RVVDSDTLW
+17 RVVDTDALW
-26 GQTTCLVWLPRQ
+26 GQPTCLVWLPRR
-38 GTAVRVLQKRLTPLK
+38 GAAVRVLQKQLAPLK

-120 TIEAGLILRELKV
+120 TIEAGMILRELKI

-156 KSHFNEDFRLIVPG
+156 ESHFNEDFRLILPS

-177 AGAIDENENLWRMHH
+177 AGAIDEGENVWRMHN

-213 QIARYNRERFEN
+213 QLARYNRERFED
-225 LVLAGWDLIIIDEAH
+225 LISAGWDMIIIDEAH

-296 AISREVVAPFVI
+296 AISREAVAPFVI
-308 RTEKRRTIDA
+308 RTEKRRAIDA
-318 EGNPL
+318 DGNPL

-332 PIEWRAAHAE
+332 PIEWGTAHAE
-342 QRALYG
+342 QRTLYD
-348 AVTNYV
+348 AVTEYV
-354 RDGYNRAIKEKQ
+354 RDGYNRAKKEKQ
-366 TAVGFLMILMQRL
+366 TAVGFLMILVQRL

-391 ERRLAVLDLPQGQ
+391 ERRLTVLDLPQAQ
-404 LSLFPEDVGEDW
+404 LSLFPEDVGEEW
-416 SALDGQQQLDTILK
+416 SSLDGQQQLDTILK
-430 TSLKGLKDERKEV
+430 TRLKGLKDERKEV
-443 EFLLS
+443 ELLLS
-448 AARRCEASGPDVK
+448 AARRCEAGGPDVK

-476 NDSTLK
+476 NDPTLK
-482 VLIFTEFVPTQVM
+482 VLIFTEFVPTQLM
-495 LADFLERRGF
+495 LADFLDHRGF
-505 TVVSLNGAMNLEE
+505 TVVSLNGAMDLKE
-518 RQQAQR
+518 RRQAQR
-524 RFATDA
+524 RFAADA
-530 QILISTDAGGEG
+530 QIMISTDAGGEG

-561 KIEQRI
+561 RIEQRI
-567 GRVDRIGQNHVVRAM
+567 GRVDRIGQKHIVRAL
-582 NFALADTVEL
+582 NFALEGTVEL
-592 RVREVLEEK
+592 RVRDVLEEK

-614 ADVLDSEDGGVPFE
+614 ADVLDSEEGGVPFE
-628 ALFAQAMIA
+628 ELFAQAIVA
-637 PEDAEQRAAGV
+637 PEEAERRASAL
-648 ADEIRRRAEETRAS
+648 ADEIRLRAEEARAGS
-662 SRLLS
+662 SLLS
-667 ATKRLDPS
+667 PTERLDPS
-675 AAQKIANH
+675 AAQKIASH
-683 QMPYWTEQMTL
+683 QMPYWTERLTL
-694 GYLRSQESAG
+694 GYLRSQQVAG
-704 ASVKPAGIGYDI
+704 ASVKPAAIGHYL
-716 RWPNGE
+716 RWPDGQ
-722 TFLAAVF
+722 TSLSAVF
-729 NRADADR
+729 SRDDAER
-736 PGATMIS
+736 PGTNLIS

-750 KLTISVPVFA
+750 GLIANLPIFA
-760 PGQPIPSV
+760 PGQPIPAIV
-768 VFPDVSDKTSG
+768 IPGVSDKTNG

-790 VGGRKQRFL
+790 SGGREQRFL
-799 AIFLAEDGRVFGPTA
+799 AIFVAEDGRVFAPTA
-814 RTIWERLIDIPNGLS
+814 RTIWERLIELPNGLS
-829 QSGEKISGP
+829 HAGEEIAGSN
-838 DAIDAFDAS
+838 ATDAFDAS
-847 RKAAE
+847 RSAAE
-852 AQGAAVFEELAAA
+852 AQGAAVFEDLAAA
-865 HQMGIMRERK
+865 HQMSIVRERK
-875 KGAHAF
+875 KGMHAF

-893 PQVRAHRLRILEDEE
+893 PQVRAHRLRLLNDEE
-908 QVWPRELALREAALP
+908 QAWSRDLAKRETALP
-923 DLAAVLMVRV
+923 DLAAVLVIRV
-933 APTRGSL
+933 TPIGAGA

>member
-17 RVVDSDTLW
+17 RVVDTDTLW
-26 GQTTCLVWLPRQ
+26 GRATCLVWLPRQ
-38 GTAVRVLQKRLTPLK
+38 GAAFRVPRKRLIPLE
-53 SGESHLLDR
+53 SSESHLLDR
-62 LSYVSAAARI
+62 LSYISAAARI

-120 TIEAGLILRELKV
+120 TIEAGLILRELKI

-147 LVLQWQSEM
+147 LVLQWQSEL
-156 KSHFNEDFRLIVPG
+156 KSHFNEDFRLIRPG

-177 AGAIDENENLWRMHH
+177 AGAIDEDENLWRMHN

-213 QIARYNRERFEN
+213 QLARYNRERFED
-225 LVLAGWDLIIIDEAH
+225 LISAGWDLIIIDEAH

-259 QAAPYLLLLSAT
+259 QAAPYMLLLSAT

-296 AISREVVAPFVI
+296 AISREAVAPFVI
-308 RTEKRRTIDA
+308 RTEKRRAIDA

-332 PIEWRAAHAE
+332 PIEWGAAHSE
-342 QRALYG
+342 QRALYD
-348 AVTNYV
+348 AVTEYV

-404 LSLFPEDVGEDW
+404 LSLFPEDVGDDW
-416 SALDGQQQLDTILK
+416 SALNGQQQLDTILK
-430 TSLKGLKDERKEV
+430 TRLKGLKDERKEV
-443 EFLLS
+443 ELLLS
-448 AARRCEASGPDVK
+448 ATRRCEASGPDVK
-461 AEALLE
+461 AEALLQ

-476 NDSTLK
+476 NDPTLK
-482 VLIFTEFVPTQVM
+482 VLIFTEFVPTQAM
-495 LADFLERRGF
+495 LADFLEHRGF
-505 TVVSLNGAMNLEE
+505 TVVSLNGAMDLEE
-518 RQQAQR
+518 RRQAQR

-567 GRVDRIGQNHVVRAM
+567 GRVDRIGQKHIVRAM

-637 PEDAEQRAAGV
+637 PEDAEQRAASV
-648 ADEIRRRAEETRAS
+648 ADEIRRRAEEARAG

-667 ATKRLDPS
+667 ATERLDPS
-675 AAQKIANH
+675 AAQKVANH
-683 QMPYWTEQMTL
+683 QMPYWIERMTL

-704 ASVKPAGIGYDI
+704 ASVKPAAIGYDI

-722 TFLAAVF
+722 TCLAAVF
-729 NRADADR
+729 RRDEADR

-750 KLTISVPVFA
+750 RLTISLPVFV
-760 PGQPIPSV
+760 PGQPTPSI
-768 VFPDVSDKTSG
+768 VFPDVSDKISG

-790 VGGRKQRFL
+790 VGGREQRFL

-814 RTIWERLIDIPNGLS
+814 RTIWERLIDIPNGLRE
-829 QSGEKISGP
+829 SGEKISGRA
-838 DAIDAFDAS
+838 AIDAFDAS

-852 AQGAAVFEELAAA
+852 AQGAVVFEELAGA

-908 QVWPRELALREAALP
+908 QVWSQELALREATLP
-923 DLAAVLMVRV
+923 DLAAVLIVRV
-933 APTRGSL
+933 APAGGSL

>member
-8 HSIDHDEPC
+8 HSIDHDESC
-17 RVVDSDTLW
+17 RVVDTDTLW
-26 GQTTCLVWLPRQ
+26 GQATCLVWLPRR
-38 GTAVRVLQKRLTPLK
+38 GTAVRVLQKRLAPLK
-53 SGESHLLDR
+53 SGEPHLIDR

-88 VIPLPHQLLALQR
+88 VIPLPHQLFALQR

-120 TIEAGLILRELKV
+120 TIEAGLILRELKI

-156 KSHFNEDFRLIVPG
+156 KSHFNEDFRLILPG
-170 SLSALRQ
+170 SLAALRQ
-177 AGAIDENENLWRMHH
+177 VGAIDENENLWRMHQ

-213 QIARYNRERFEN
+213 QLARYNRERFED
-225 LVLAGWDLIIIDEAH
+225 LVSAGWDLIIIDEAH

-296 AISREVVAPFVI
+296 AISREAVAPFVI
-308 RTEKRRTIDA
+308 RTEKRRAIDA

-332 PIEWRAAHAE
+332 PIEWGAAHAE
-342 QRALYG
+342 QRALYD
-348 AVTNYV
+348 AVTEYV

-379 ITSSTAAIRTSL
+379 ITSSIAAIRTSL

-416 SALDGQQQLDTILK
+416 SVLDGQQQLDTILR
-430 TSLKGLKDERKEV
+430 TRLKGLKDERKEV
-443 EFLLS
+443 DLLLS

-461 AEALLE
+461 AEALLD

-476 NDSTLK
+476 NDPTLK
-482 VLIFTEFVPTQVM
+482 VLIFTEFVPTQEM
-495 LADFLERRGF
+495 LSDFLGRRGF
-505 TVVSLNGAMNLEE
+505 TVVSLNGSMDLEE
-518 RQQAQR
+518 RRQAQR
-524 RFATDA
+524 RFAGDA
-530 QILISTDAGGEG
+530 QIMISTDAGGEG

-567 GRVDRIGQNHVVRAM
+567 GRVDRIGQKHVVRAM

-648 ADEIRRRAEETRAS
+648 ADEIRRRAEEARAGT
-662 SRLLS
+662 RLLS
-667 ATKRLDPS
+667 ATERLDPT

-683 QMPYWTEQMTL
+683 QMPYWTERMTL
-694 GYLRSQESAG
+694 GYLRSQKSAG
-704 ASVKPAGIGYDI
+704 ASVKAAAVGHDL
-716 RWPNGE
+716 RWPNGKIC
-722 TFLAAVF
+722 LAAVF
-729 NRADADR
+729 SRDEADR
-736 PGATMIS
+736 PGAKLIS
-743 LEDERVR
+743 LEDEKVR
-750 KLTISVPVFA
+750 GLTNSLPVFA
-760 PGQPIPSV
+760 PGQPIPTIIV
-768 VFPDVSDKTSG
+768 PDVSDKTNG

-790 VGGRKQRFL
+790 SSGREQRFL
-799 AIFLAEDGRVFGPTA
+799 ALFLTDDGRVFGPTA
-814 RTIWERLIDIPNGLS
+814 RTIWERLIDQPMGLS
-829 QSGEKISGP
+829 QAGEEISGS
-838 DAIDAFDAS
+838 AAADAFDAG

-852 AQGAAVFEELAAA
+852 VQGAAVFEELAAA
-865 HQMGIMRERK
+865 HQMSIMRERK
-875 KGAHAF
+875 KGTHAF

-893 PQVRAHRLRILEDEE
+893 PQVRAHRLRILGDEE
-908 QVWPRELALREAALP
+908 QAWTRDLAAREAALP

-933 APTRGSL
+933 APIGANA